1 MKTPLSSGSQH
12 SPRHS
17 LSSSE
22 PTHLPSDRFAHA
34 IGQWYNDAAHLD
46 SSEPSELPERS
57 MRILVVD
64 DDPPSVKMIGF
75 LLREEGY
82 TVLTTNSGPEALRM
96 LNEEMPDLV
105 ILDVMMPGMDGL
117 EVCRRIR
124 RITDLPIIFLSAK
137 GEMADRVVGL
147 DVGGDDYLP
156 KPFEPAELLARVR
169 AVMRRA
175 EAFAF
180 GDRLNQLTV
189 AGVHLDPVNNV
200 AILPDGRQVYLTP
213 IEFRLL
219 HYLISN
225 AGRALTHDQLFATVW
240 GYDYDGSAN
249 LVAAHMLRLR
259 RKIEEDPSNPKR
271 LITARGIGYRFAA
284 D

>member
-1 MKTPLSSGSQH
+1 
-12 SPRHS
+12 
-17 LSSSE
+17 
-22 PTHLPSDRFAHA
+22 
-34 IGQWYNDAAHLD
+34 
-46 SSEPSELPERS
+46 
-57 MRILVVD
+57 MRVLVVD

-82 TVLTTNSGPEALRM
+82 QVLTANSGPEALRV
-96 LNEEMPDLV
+96 LNQETPDLV

-124 RITDLPIIFLSAK
+124 RIGDLPIIFLSAK
-137 GEMADRVVGL
+137 GEMADRVAGL

-180 GDRLNQLTV
+180 SDRPGSLTV
-189 AGVHLDPVNNV
+189 AGCRLDPVNNLV
-200 AILPDGRQVYLTP
+200 ILPDGREVLLTP

-219 HYLISN
+219 HYLMSN
-225 AGRALTHDQLFATVW
+225 AGRTLTHDQLFATVW

-249 LVAAHMLRLR
+249 LVAAHMRRLR
-259 RKIEEDPSNPKR
+259 RKVEEKPSEPQR
-271 LITARGIGYRFAA
+271 LLTMRGVGYRF
-284 D
+284 DPN